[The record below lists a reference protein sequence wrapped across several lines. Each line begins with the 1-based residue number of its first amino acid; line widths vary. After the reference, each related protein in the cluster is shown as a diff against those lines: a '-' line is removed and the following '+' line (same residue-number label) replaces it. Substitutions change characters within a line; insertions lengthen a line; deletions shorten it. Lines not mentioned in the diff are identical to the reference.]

1 MNGREQNK
9 QIEVGK
15 AKSNDLLSTKPYWR
29 RGRAYRRLMKK
40 REFDRLFRIVTRS
53 YVPHAGYVDWSYVG
67 DQWRPTGRY
76 IKFPKNSKTQRWCK
90 RISSARVRKYK
101 GLPRKGNRYR
111 RVFDYWWTIY

>member
-1 MNGREQNK
+1 MIEREQNK
-9 QIEVGK
+9 QNAVSETNL
-15 AKSNDLLSTKPYWR
+15 NDLVPTESKWR

-76 IKFPKNSKTQRWCK
+76 IRYPKNSKTQRWCK
-90 RISSARVRKYK
+90 RTSCARVRKHK
-101 GLPRKGNRYR
+101 ELPRKGNGYR